1 MIANASIFTIEI
13 GDTPTLT
20 FEAQNL
26 REAHE
31 LCDEQWLKDDLAEA
45 KSDGVPLWDG
55 KAKLRARLA
64 LPQESAQFA
73 EVKNNSE
80 PSDGLLLVYLLK
92 LDRDA
97 TDEESVDPGAYPPG
111 RT

>member
-1 MIANASIFTIEI
+1 
-13 GDTPTLT
+13 
-20 FEAQNL
+20 
-26 REAHE
+26 
-31 LCDEQWLKDDLAEA
+31 
-45 KSDGVPLWDG
+45 
-55 KAKLRARLA
+55 